1 VLLEEKLKELTK
13 RFLASVQ
20 QKFDL
25 TNATIPP
32 FASFAK
38 WFGVGAAALVLSA
51 AANALVVKYVFFPS
65 IKIAAPKPSGEN
77 ASVPALI
84 TAFERPKADDFKEIV
99 RRNIFNSEQIEVV
112 TKETGV
118 VTQCNPVKSDLS
130 LKFTG
135 VIFGGTKETSLV
147 LLELT
152 SSKQADTFIFNENV
166 NYPQASIDA
175 KINDITRDK
184 VYLLRNGAACSEYLE
199 LQQPEVVKKRVPGVA
214 RSQSGGA
221 NLASKSTDPEEYC
234 ESGFCRRKGGDIQA
248 DRRWV
253 DRALSTDF
261 AKTLQ
266 DAKASPNLVNGEVKG
281 FVLTRI
287 RPDSVYEKMGFQ
299 DGDVVETI
307 NGIDLNDAAR
317 AIQTLN
323 SLRQENSIELS
334 VKRNGV
340 NMPLKIQV
348 K

>member
-1 VLLEEKLKELTK
+1 VHQRIRILLKSYVT
-13 RFLASVQ
+13 AWQ

-25 TNATIPP
+25 ANANIPP
-32 FASFAK
+32 FSVFAR
-38 WFGVGAAALVLSA
+38 WFAVGAFAVVLSA
-51 AANALVVKYVFFPS
+51 AVNMMLVKYVFFEQ
-65 IKIAAPKPSGEN
+65 IKTSKKSGRSAGDGVSAAIKF
-77 ASVPALI
+77 A
-84 TAFERPKADDFKEIV
+84 ERPKADEYKEILK
-99 RRNIFNSEQIEVV
+99 RNIFNSEQREEVS
-112 TKETGV
+112 KEASTQ
-118 VTQCNPVKSDLS
+118 TQCAAVKSDLP

-147 LLELT
+147 LLEST
-152 SSKQADTFIFNENV
+152 ATKQADTFIFNDVVPGE
-166 NYPQASIDA
+166 A
-175 KINDITRDK
+175 KIVDIQRDK
-184 VYLLRNGAACSEYLE
+184 VFFERDGSGCPEFLD
-199 LQQPEVVKKRVPGVA
+199 LQQPEVVKRRVPGVA
-214 RSQSGGA
+214 RSQSSGLSAGNSA
-221 NLASKSTDPEEYC
+221 PGLEFS
-234 ESGFCRRKGGDIQA
+234 ESGFTRSKDGNIVA

-253 DRALSTDF
+253 DKALTSDF

-323 SLRQENSIELS
+323 SLRQENAIELNI
-334 VKRNGV
+334 KRNGV
-340 NMPLKIQV
+340 SMPLKIQV

>member
-1 VLLEEKLKELTK
+1 MLLEEKLKTISK
-13 RFLASVQ
+13 NFLNSVM
-20 QKFDL
+20 QKFDM
-25 TNATIPP
+25 TNANIPP
-32 FASFAK
+32 FAFFAK
-38 WFGVGAAALVLSA
+38 WIGLGALAVFLSA
-51 AANALVVKYVFFPS
+51 AANVAVVKYLLFPQ
-65 IKIAAPKPSGEN
+65 IKKPASG
-77 ASVPALI
+77 ASADSLPSLI
-84 TAFERPKADDFKEIV
+84 TAFERPKADDFNAIIK
-99 RRNIFNSEQIEVV
+99 RNIFNSEQIEIV
-112 TKETGV
+112 TKDSGT

-135 VIFGGTKETSLV
+135 VIFGGSKETSLV
-147 LLELT
+147 LLELS
-152 SSKQADTFIFNENV
+152 SSKQADTFLYNENV

-175 KINDITRDK
+175 RISDIQRDK
-184 VYLLRNGAACSEYLE
+184 VYLTRNGAVCSEFLE
-199 LQQPEVVKKRVPGVA
+199 LQQPEVVKKRVPGVPRA
-214 RSQSGGA
+214 QAGAAKFASSGPD
-221 NLASKSTDPEEYC
+221 SDEFC
-234 ESGFCRRKGGDIQA
+234 ESGFCRKKGGDIQA

-340 NMPLKIQV
+340 TMPLKIQV

>member
-1 VLLEEKLKELTK
+1 MLVEERLKTWTKGLLTS
-13 RFLASVQ
+13 AQ

-25 TNATIPP
+25 SNATIPP
-32 FASFAK
+32 FATFAK
-38 WFGVGAAALVLSA
+38 WFAIGGGAVVLSA
-51 AANALVVKYVFFPS
+51 AANTAIIKYFLFPS
-65 IKIAAPKPSGEN
+65 IKNIKSSKAAESADAPGLVMVLDKPK
-77 ASVPALI
+77 
-84 TAFERPKADDFKEIV
+84 TDDFKDIFK
-99 RRNIFNSEQIEVV
+99 RNIFNSEQKEEVV
-112 TKETGV
+112 KEGSGTN
-118 VTQCNPVKSDLS
+118 QCVPVKSDMP

-147 LLELT
+147 LIEST
-152 SSKQADTFIFNENV
+152 GSRQADTFLLNDMV
-166 NYPQASIDA
+166 SIPPSVDA
-175 KINDITRDK
+175 QITDIQRDK
-184 VYLLRNGAACSEYLE
+184 VFFLRKDSPCQEFLE
-199 LQQPEVVKKRVPGVA
+199 LQQPEIVKKRVPGVP
-214 RSQSGGA
+214 RSQAPS
-221 NLASKSTDPEEYC
+221 LSASAGSSENEFC
-234 ESGFCRRKGGDIQA
+234 ESGFCRNKGGNIVA

-253 DRALSTDF
+253 DRALTSDM

-299 DGDVVETI
+299 DGDVVENI

-323 SLRQENSIELS
+323 ALRNENSIELS

-340 NMPLKIQV
+340 TMPLKIQV

>member
-1 VLLEEKLKELTK
+1 VVVEQRL
-13 RFLASVQ
+13 RAWSRSALASIQ
-20 QKFDL
+20 QKLDV
-25 TNATIPP
+25 TNANIPSFST
-32 FASFAK
+32 FAT
-38 WFGVGAAALVLSA
+38 WFGVAGAGIVASAGLNVVVAKYLLFPEIKATKRTVDDSNTGGPALVTVS
-51 AANALVVKYVFFPS
+51 
-65 IKIAAPKPSGEN
+65 
-77 ASVPALI
+77 
-84 TAFERPKADDFKEIV
+84 ERPKVEDFKEIT
-99 RRNIFNSEQIEVV
+99 RRNLFNSDQVEEVA
-112 TKETGV
+112 KDPSAAQS
-118 VTQCNPVKSDLS
+118 QCAPVKSDLP

-147 LLELT
+147 LLEST
-152 SSKQADTFIFNENV
+152 STKQADTFIFNDVVSGE
-166 NYPQASIDA
+166 A
-175 KINDITRDK
+175 KIVDIQRDK
-184 VYLLRNGAACSEYLE
+184 VYFNRGDSSCLEFLE
-199 LQQPEVVKKRVPGVA
+199 LQQPEPIKRRVPGVA
-214 RSQSGGA
+214 RSHSSGGA
-221 NLASKSTDPEEYC
+221 SMAGAGNLEFS
-234 ESGFCRRKGGDIQA
+234 ESGFTRSKDGNIVA

-253 DRALSTDF
+253 DKALTSDF

-323 SLRQENSIELS
+323 SLKQENQIELS

-340 NMPLKIQV
+340 TTPLKIQV

>member
-1 VLLEEKLKELTK
+1 VEQRINSWLKNLT
-13 RFLASVQ
+13 SVVQ

-25 TNATIPP
+25 SQATFPP
-32 FASFAK
+32 FVVIAK
-38 WFGVGAAALVLSA
+38 WSIVAVGALVLSA
-51 AANALVVKYVFFPS
+51 AANVFFTKYVLFPQLKHNKLAKDEFSGPALVMVV
-65 IKIAAPKPSGEN
+65 
-77 ASVPALI
+77 
-84 TAFERPKADDFKEIV
+84 ERPKSEDFKEILK
-99 RRNIFNSEQIEVV
+99 RNLFNSEQ
-112 TKETGV
+112 KEEIVKDSTLQAV
-118 VTQCNPVKSDLS
+118 CSAVKSDLP

-147 LLELT
+147 LLE
-152 SSKQADTFIFNENV
+152 SSATKQADTFVLNDFVPGE
-166 NYPQASIDA
+166 A
-175 KINDITRDK
+175 KIVDIQRDK
-184 VYLLRNGAACSEYLE
+184 VLFVRGSTGCPEFLE
-199 LQQPEVVKKRVPGVA
+199 LQQPEVAKKRVPNLA
-214 RSQSGGA
+214 RSRSGAPQAGGGSA
-221 NLASKSTDPEEYC
+221 YDFT
-234 ESGFCRRKGGDIQA
+234 ESGFARGRDGNIVA

-253 DRALSTDF
+253 DKALTSDF

-299 DGDVVETI
+299 DGDVVEQI

-323 SLRQENSIELS
+323 SLKNENAIELM

-340 NMPLKIQV
+340 AVPLKIQV